1 MIDEK
6 DRDALV
12 EYRLQQAFET
22 IELARFLVKN
32 QKLVIAVNRIYY
44 GMYYSLTAL
53 ALATGFETSK
63 HGQLI
68 GWFNKEFIATKK
80 IDSKFGKILR
90 NAFQNRT
97 KGDYDAFIS
106 FTQEEV
112 EIMLDEMV
120 EFIEQI
126 KLVINDF

>member
-6 DRDALV
+6 NRDSLV

-22 IELARFLVKN
+22 IELAKFLVKN

-63 HGQLI
+63 
-68 GWFNKEFIATKK
+68 
-80 IDSKFGKILR
+80 
-90 NAFQNRT
+90 
-97 KGDYDAFIS
+97 
-106 FTQEEV
+106 
-112 EIMLDEMV
+112 
-120 EFIEQI
+120 
-126 KLVINDF
+126 